1 MKQFWAG
8 AGMAIVIAL
17 TADGG
22 ARADTPPS
30 VWDIAKDPAIRST
43 YELHVRVD
51 RLLHP
56 SSDGSDGAELGLGI
70 VRMRELRLEAAKATL
85 EAGIRDA
92 GDGPELL
99 RVDLALVLEA
109 LASIQQRGQWHRQ
122 VADLLAPLANRP
134 EGFGGDLA
142 PLEALATAYA
152 WLDRPREEVPI
163 WRRYVDD
170 MTDDRRRVSPLVNL
184 GEAEMRL
191 GDLTGA
197 TAEFRR
203 AIEICEGLAGAASL
217 DAEYALALWD
227 LSVALDRAGD
237 SSVALDT
244 VRRAKRWT
252 WLEEGPLGL
261 VRTVTGWDVI
271 HDQVDVYFV
280 PAWEREWYLAMGEAA
295 DADSAPDAAAR
306 ARMWATAEEHWK
318 AYVAGAEA
326 QLADTRVS
334 DRATH
339 WVATA
344 RLRLAHAHAKRVQAG
359 P

>member
-1 MKQFWAG
+1 MKGAWTAAG
-8 AGMAIVIAL
+8 LAMAIVFRGS
-17 TADGG
+17 GG

-30 VWDIAKDPAIRST
+30 AWDIAKDPATRSA
-43 YELHVRVD
+43 YELHVRVE
-51 RLLHP
+51 RLLYP

-85 EAGIRDA
+85 EAGIRD
-92 GDGPELL
+92 GGEGSERLQ
-99 RVDLALVLEA
+99 VDLALVLEA
-109 LASIQQRGQWHRQ
+109 LATIQQHDEWHRQ
-122 VADLLAPLANRP
+122 VADLLAPLADRP
-134 EGFGGDLA
+134 EGFGGNPA

-163 WRRYVDD
+163 WRRYVGAV
-170 MTDDRRRVSPLVNL
+170 TDDRRRVSPLVNL

-197 TAEFRR
+197 MAEFRT
-203 AIEICEGLAGAASL
+203 AIDICEELAGAASL

-271 HDQVDVYFV
+271 RDHVDVYFV

-295 DADSAPDAAAR
+295 DAESAPDAAAR
-306 ARMWATAEEHWK
+306 AGSWATVEEHWK
-318 AYVAGAEA
+318 AYLAGAEA
-326 QLADTRVS
+326 QR
-334 DRATH
+334 R
-339 WVATA
+339 TA
-344 RLRLAHAHAKRVQAG
+344 VF
-359 P
+359 PSE